1 MNNIKEEE
9 TRERK
14 YEQLMK
20 SALNLIQKVGL
31 EPVHGQAISFILEE
45 NLNKGYRKHATVDI
59 KRFAEAVKMS
69 KDKVLLD
76 LKSLSKLEFA
86 LCEDDSITFRWGKHK
101 VNGDKVTVAIDGKF
115 FELFMRAL
123 ARHTVK
129 TVSEAM

>member
-59 KRFAEAVKMS
+59 
-69 KDKVLLD
+69 
-76 LKSLSKLEFA
+76 
-86 LCEDDSITFRWGKHK
+86 
-101 VNGDKVTVAIDGKF
+101 
-115 FELFMRAL
+115 
-123 ARHTVK
+123 
-129 TVSEAM
+129 